1 VVHLEP
7 GLRPRPPKVEELGGA
22 ASRRAGGDPQLY
34 NMVIYSSGLCLAR
47 LCGKAEEMRVGSG
60 EKAFGAVG

>member
-1 VVHLEP
+1 MVHLEP
-7 GLRPRPPKVEELGGA
+7 GLRSKVEELGGA
-22 ASRRAGGDPQLY
+22 ASRRVGGDPQLY

-60 EKAFGAVG
+60 EGDAFGAVG